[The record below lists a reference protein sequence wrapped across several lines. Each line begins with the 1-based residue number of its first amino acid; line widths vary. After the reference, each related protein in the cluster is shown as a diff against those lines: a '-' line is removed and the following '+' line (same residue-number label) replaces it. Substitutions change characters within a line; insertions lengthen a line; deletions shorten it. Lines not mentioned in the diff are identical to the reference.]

1 MNILQLESWRCVK
14 RIARG
19 GLPMTSLTL
28 LPHGPHFSSTAI
40 TNRLREE
47 RGYGNGHK
55 TTKRSIFFSSS
66 PLPCEC
72 FSETVGKMDAPQML
86 HWHSAQVANAA
97 GNKTPRSEMFPSDP
111 ATPQV
116 HSWTGFAID
125 GAASLSLSL
134 AFAVSNSKTASIL
147 ETIAPEA
154 ARRSLAVL

>member
-1 MNILQLESWRCVK
+1 
-14 RIARG
+14 
-19 GLPMTSLTL
+19 MTSLTL

-72 FSETVGKMDAPQML
+72 FSETVGKMDSPQML

-116 HSWTGFAID
+116 HSWTGFAIA
-125 GAASLSLSL
+125 GAASLSLSLSLSLLSL

-147 ETIAPEA
+147 ETLAPEA